1 MLGRLNQLDSSI
13 ITRADTDIGRQR
25 NLRQTHG
32 TRVWVVGR
40 ASYLERRHNRV
51 AHILGNLAE
60 SKVDINQGILM
71 AREPARLEGESTTAD
86 RPLGSVG

>member
-1 MLGRLNQLDSSI
+1 MLGRLNKLDSGI
-13 ITRADTDIGRQR
+13 ITRAHTDIGRQR

-32 TRVWVVGR
+32 ARVWVVGR
-40 ASYLERRHNRV
+40 ASDLERRHDRV

-60 SKVDINQGILM
+60 SKVDIDQGILV
-71 AREPARLEGESTTAD
+71 AREPARLEGDSTTAD